1 MAKYLQ
7 YAKESFP
14 PAPEWGVDDIPD
26 LTGKVMAVTGA
37 NTGIGKETAKA
48 LLAHNATVYMFCRSR
63 ERAEAAIADLK
74 TQTGREARFVECDLG
89 DLRSVKRAAE
99 DFLSKESQ
107 LHVLFNNGGVM
118 LTPVEKLT
126 AQGYDMQFGT
136 NVLGHFY
143 LTKLLLPTM
152 QSTAAASGTPAR
164 VVVTASLMHWFADKI
179 DYDLL
184 VGENQKKRK
193 CAGTTYLYS
202 LSKFG
207 NVLYAKELA
216 RRFGDKGIVCISLH
230 PGQLKTELMRETS
243 AFMQATRNLLSPVY
257 EADMG
262 ALTQLRAGTDPAAA
276 EWNGKASLH
285 PMHPSRNPRPPSLPN
300 SPPEAKR
307 LWEWLEEQVEDI

>member
-7 YAKESFP
+7 YFRETFP
-14 PAPEWGVDDIPD
+14 PAPEWSVDDIPD

-48 LLAHNATVYMFCRSR
+48 GALLHHNATVYMFCRSR
-63 ERAEAAIADLK
+63 ARAEAAIADLK

-89 DLRSVKRAAE
+89 DLRSVKRATE

-143 LTKLLLPTM
+143 LTKLLLPIM
-152 QSTAAASGTPAR
+152 QSTAAAIGIPAR
-164 VVVTASLMHWFADKI
+164 VIVTSSLMHWFADKI
-179 DYDLL
+179 DYGLL
-184 VGENQKKRK
+184 IGENEKKRK

-202 LSKFG
+202 LSKLG

-243 AFMQATRNLLSPVY
+243 AFMQATRNIIFPVH

-276 EWNGKASLH
+276 EWNGKYMTCWARLY
-285 PMHPSRNPRPPSLPN
+285 PN
-300 SPPEAKR
+300 SPSADNEAEAKG
-307 LWEWLEEQVEDI
+307 LWEWLEDQVKDI

>member
-7 YAKESFP
+7 YARETFP
-14 PAPEWGVDDIPD
+14 PAPGWGVDDIPD

-48 LLAHNATVYMFCRSR
+48 LLSNNATVYMFCRSQA
-63 ERAEAAIADLK
+63 RAEAAIADLK
-74 TQTGREARFVECDLG
+74 AQTGREARFVECDLG

-143 LTKLLLPTM
+143 LAKLLLPTM
-152 QSTAAASGTPAR
+152 QSTAAASGTPPR
-164 VVVTASLMHWFADKI
+164 VIVTSSLMHWFADKI

-184 VGENQKKRK
+184 VGENEKKRK

-216 RRFGDKGIVCISLH
+216 RRFGNKGIVCISLH

-243 AFMQATRNLLSPVY
+243 AFMQATRNIIFPVY

-276 EWNGKASLH
+276 EWNGKYMTCWA
-285 PMHPSRNPRPPSLPN
+285 RPYPN
-300 SPPEAKR
+300 SPYADNEAEAKR
-307 LWEWLEEQVEDI
+307 LWEWLKDQVKDI